1 MKGAWRTCTTCW
13 QGLLSIG
20 QLPSSLVGQVGDRCL
35 AAAVE
40 PCGHEIFLA
49 VIDCEIG
56 FGPNVNDVTP
66 CDCPSKRQKRQ
77 VREGGKAKTE
87 EYK

>member
-1 MKGAWRTCTTCW
+1 MVTKFFW
-13 QGLLSIG
+13 
-20 QLPSSLVGQVGDRCL
+20 PSSIVK
-35 AAAVE
+35 
-40 PCGHEIFLA
+40 
-49 VIDCEIG
+49 IG